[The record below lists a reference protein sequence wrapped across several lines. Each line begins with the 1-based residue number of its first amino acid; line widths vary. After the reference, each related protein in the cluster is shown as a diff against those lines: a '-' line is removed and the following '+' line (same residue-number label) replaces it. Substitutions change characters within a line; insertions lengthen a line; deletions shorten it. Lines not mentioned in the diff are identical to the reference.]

1 MELSGSNE
9 ELLNDNELVVRAGRG
24 HTEAFA
30 ELYRRYQWPAVRFA
44 RRLCGCWWLADD
56 LVAEAFL
63 HTWSRVRAGAVP
75 PVFRAYLMT
84 AIRNQYVDHL
94 RRQQRLAHSA
104 DESWFNGLEILVVE
118 DHASA
123 VVESVVVRAAVGS
136 LSEAHRRVL
145 RLAFVEGRSNGA
157 IASELGI
164 NATAAAALKYRAKQA
179 LAEACGQARTRTC
192 WRPELDHHRSEFRA
206 CGRPVLRYDELG
218 T

>member
-9 ELLNDNELVVRAGRG
+9 ELLNDDELVLRAGSG

-44 RRLCGCWWLADD
+44 RRLCGCWCLADD
-56 LVAEAFL
+56 LVAEAFVR
-63 HTWSRVRAGAVP
+63 TWSRVRAGAVP

-94 RRQQRLAHSA
+94 RRQQRLVHGA
-104 DESWFNGLEILVVE
+104 DEGWFDSQASLVVE
-118 DHASA
+118 DHGSA
-123 VVESVVVRAAVGS
+123 VVESLVVRAAVGS

-179 LAEACGQARTRTC
+179 LAEAFARSDGK
-192 WRPELDHHRSEFRA
+192 LVA
-206 CGRPVLRYDELG
+206 A
-218 T
+218 